1 MACYFSIL
9 IVASIGGSAEIWW
22 CVTDFAAQDE
32 ESVRACESWNC
43 AHGFKPA
50 RLFSSWRGKLLLKC
64 VFAFCVNVFSLYCS
78 SRALC
83 ISKRGRRCPE
93 WFRSKRFPNSSPCG
107 TLTASNEEP
116 SLSYYCYCLLSR
128 WLKARILPMKTWST
142 PGACQASLW
151 LLGTEYW
158 ECKVSLL
165 DSSSVFFRMVYVCI
179 STADS
184 GMIADAANQSCY
196 CVATFEIVVAI

>member
-1 MACYFSIL
+1 MKRAWEHAKVEIVRMVLNLRDCARAGVGICYWS
-9 IVASIGGSAEIWW
+9 ASSR
-22 CVTDFAAQDE
+22 
-32 ESVRACESWNC
+32 S
-43 AHGFKPA
+43 
-50 RLFSSWRGKLLLKC
+50 
-64 VFAFCVNVFSLYCS
+64 CVNLFSLYCS

-83 ISKRGRRCPE
+83 ISNKRGRRRPE
-93 WFRSKRFPNSSPCG
+93 WFRSKRLPDSSPWR
-107 TLTASNEEP
+107 TLTASTEEP

-158 ECKVSLL
+158 KCKVSLL
-165 DSSSVFFRMVYVCI
+165 DYSSVFFRMVYVCI

-184 GMIADAANQSCY
+184 GLIADAANQSCY
-196 CVATFEIVVAI
+196 CVATFEIVVVI